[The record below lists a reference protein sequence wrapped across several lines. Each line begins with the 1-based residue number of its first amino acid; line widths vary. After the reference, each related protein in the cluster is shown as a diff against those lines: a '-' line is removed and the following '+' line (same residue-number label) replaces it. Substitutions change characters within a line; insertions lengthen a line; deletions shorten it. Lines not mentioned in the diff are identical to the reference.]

1 MKYFENLKNS
11 RLFAD
16 LSEMECRAMMHCL
29 KTKIK
34 LYTKNQI
41 IVQQGDEPDYIL
53 LVLKGGGKVLSVDT
67 QGEIHIN
74 DLLTEGDVFGLDNL
88 YDDSLIL
95 KNTFVATEKVVVMEI
110 NKHRLLNPCP
120 NKCFRHEMVL
130 KGMIRMLAKQNSK
143 LSDQFLF
150 MNKKTTREKLIA
162 YFNYLANKAN
172 SNYFT
177 LPFNKTDLASYLAV
191 DRSAMSTELKRM
203 KEQNIIDFEKRE
215 FHLLKKEV

>member
-1 MKYFENLKNS
+1 M
-11 RLFAD
+11 
-16 LSEMECRAMMHCL
+16 AMMHCL

-34 LYTKNQI
+34 VYAKNQI

-53 LVLKGGGKVLSVDT
+53 LIIKGSGKVLSVDT

-74 DLLTEGDVFGLDNL
+74 DLLGEGDVFGLDNL
-88 YDDSLIL
+88 YEDNLVLQNSLI
-95 KNTFVATEKVVVMEI
+95 ATEKTTVMEI

-130 KGMIRMLAKQNSK
+130 KGVIRILAKHNAK
-143 LSDQFLF
+143 INEQFIF
-150 MNKKTTREKLIA
+150 MNKKTTREKLMA
-162 YFNYLANKAN
+162 YFSYLSNKAN

-177 LPFNKTDLASYLAV
+177 IPFNKTDLASYLAV

-203 KEQNIIDFEKRE
+203 KEQKIIDYDKRE
-215 FHLLKKEV
+215 FHLIKKDN